1 MGYDFITDMLVLEF
15 ALDTQQI
22 DTYRADNWLNRA
34 AQSLAEALRLAASKE
49 LDVEFTELVTGF
61 RLRNN
66 SNGFFVDLYLY
77 DNLSSGAGYAVA
89 VSKEIGTLLKET
101 ETILKS
107 CSCESACHS
116 CLKHY
121 RNQFVH
127 GMLDRLAAL
136 DLLNWG
142 VHGQLAPKLPLEM
155 QKDYLNPLC
164 RILEDSGYTIRVE
177 STGIIISN
185 QYQKKKVIIYPAMW
199 VEPSNAG
206 EIYLSDASLK
216 YAKPYALQKIIDSF

>member
-1 MGYDFITDMLVLEF
+1 M
-15 ALDTQQI
+15 
-22 DTYRADNWLNRA
+22 
-34 AQSLAEALRLAASKE
+34 
-49 LDVEFTELVTGF
+49 EFTELVTGF

-66 SNGFFVDLYLY
+66 SNGFFVDIYLY

-89 VSKEIGTLLKET
+89 VSREIGTLLKET

-127 GMLDRLAAL
+127 GMLDRFAAL

-142 VHGQLAPKLPLEM
+142 VYGQLAPELSLEM

-164 RILEDSGYTIRVE
+164 RILENSGYTVQME
-177 STGIIISN
+177 STGIFVSDRC
-185 QYQKKKVIIYPAMW
+185 KKQRVIVYPAMW
-199 VEPSNAG
+199 AEPSDIG
-206 EIYLSDASLK
+206 IIYLSDASLK
-216 YAKPYALQKIIDSF
+216 YAKPYAMQKIIDSF